1 MWVVERRC
9 LRRLC
14 QKCAK
19 CGRPMLALVVW
30 ACDGLVVEGL
40 GWPRTGR
47 GSRQA
52 GVIPERVRGK
62 VVAHTSPHHNRTQPP
77 SIKSH
82 TTTHKIAHHHQPTA
96 HHPFFFP
103 TRTRC
108 ERQRAREQQPRKSR
122 QHRRKTTARARIG
135 VGGAKPRGPVCRGAS
150 SCAVVGCRRAGST
163 PHVYHTT
170 VRVG

>member
-1 MWVVERRC
+1 M
-9 LRRLC
+9 RRLC

-82 TTTHKIAHHHQPTA
+82 TTTHKIAHHHHQPTA

-103 TRTRC
+103 TRTPC
-108 ERQRAREQQPRKSR
+108 ERQRARTAATEV
-122 QHRRKTTARARIG
+122 TTTPPQDDRARESEWGEPSRAVQYVG
-135 VGGAKPRGPVCRGAS
+135 VRRRVRWLVAAAPVAHHMYIIQRCEWVRDAVS
-150 SCAVVGCRRAGST
+150 S
-163 PHVYHTT
+163 
-170 VRVG
+170 

>member
-1 MWVVERRC
+1 MVERRC

-108 ERQRAREQQPRKSR
+108 ERQRARTAAATEV
-122 QHRRKTTARARIG
+122 TTTPPQDDRARESEWG
-135 VGGAKPRGPVCRGAS
+135 EPSRGPVCRGASS

>member
-1 MWVVERRC
+1 M
-9 LRRLC
+9 RRLC

-47 GSRQA
+47 GSKQA
-52 GVIPERVRGK
+52 GGRDTRAGARE
-62 VVAHTSPHHNRTQPP
+62 SSRTHLATPQ
-77 SIKSH
+77 SH
-82 TTTHKIAHHHQPTA
+82 TTTINQIAHNHTQNRTPPSTNRTPPIFLSHTYKLRAPARANSSHGSHDNTA
-96 HHPFFFP
+96 ARRP
-103 TRTRC
+103 
-108 ERQRAREQQPRKSR
+108 RARESEWGEPSR
-122 QHRRKTTARARIG
+122 G
-135 VGGAKPRGPVCRGAS
+135 GPVCRGAS

>member
-1 MWVVERRC
+1 MVERRC

-96 HHPFFFP
+96 HHPCFP
-103 TRTRC
+103 HVLPASASA
-108 ERQRAREQQPRKSR
+108 RANSS
-122 QHRRKTTARARIG
+122 HGSHDNTAARRPRARIG